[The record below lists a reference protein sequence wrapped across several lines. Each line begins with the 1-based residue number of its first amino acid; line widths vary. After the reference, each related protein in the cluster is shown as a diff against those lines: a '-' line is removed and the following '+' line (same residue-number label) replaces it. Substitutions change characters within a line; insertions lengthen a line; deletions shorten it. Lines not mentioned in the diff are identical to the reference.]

1 MKLKYAVLIHISVVL
16 KIYCVFNFY
25 YVLNTDQNLDKSLED
40 RKQWSLGVRQ
50 RRKKFWNRYI
60 KKWIQIQSIHF
71 FFLILFLS
79 SFLSDVVWPLLPTHS
94 RCRVIVFIWSHSLT
108 QTPRSVG
115 LLWTMDRTVAEI
127 STWQYTTFARGSH
140 PCLRRK

>member
-50 RRKKFWNRYI
+50 RRKKF
-60 KKWIQIQSIHF
+60 
-71 FFLILFLS
+71 
-79 SFLSDVVWPLLPTHS
+79 
-94 RCRVIVFIWSHSLT
+94 
-108 QTPRSVG
+108 
-115 LLWTMDRTVAEI
+115 
-127 STWQYTTFARGSH
+127 
-140 PCLRRK
+140 